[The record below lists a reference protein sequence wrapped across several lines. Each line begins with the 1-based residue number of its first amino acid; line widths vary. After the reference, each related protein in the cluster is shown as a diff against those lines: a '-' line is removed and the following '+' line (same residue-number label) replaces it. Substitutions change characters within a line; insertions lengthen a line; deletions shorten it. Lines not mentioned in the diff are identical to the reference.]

1 MKGGGVV
8 SNGGKEKFAPVVS
21 GEYIRKLRLSLGLT
35 QLQFAELME
44 VGNVTVA
51 NWEKSGLD
59 GTRSSSFPNY
69 KYLTTLLKQSMH
81 HPEFVAPQK
90 LIKYLKLASDHELMP
105 HYLPYLKDME
115 TDYLG
120 VINSGSLVSVLFA
133 LLFDKDL
140 ERRGLASPMDEMGE
154 GLEQFLGT
162 SSAEDSSLLEDLA
175 KETGQTLEGEKKPGR
190 ASKKSNTRS

>member
-1 MKGGGVV
+1 M
-8 SNGGKEKFAPVVS
+8 SNNGKEKFAPVVS

-69 KYLTTLLKQSMH
+69 KYLTTLLKQSMR
-81 HPEFVAPQK
+81 HPEFLPANK
-90 LIKYLKLASDHELMP
+90 LIKYLKLTSDHELMP
-105 HYLPYLKDME
+105 HYLPYLKEME

-140 ERRGLASPMDEMGE
+140 ERRGLPSPMNELG
-154 GLEQFLGT
+154 GKLESFFGGT
-162 SSAEDSSLLEDLA
+162 EAEDDSLLQDLA
-175 KETGQTLEGEKKPGR
+175 RETGKAIEGEKKTARVP
-190 ASKKSNTRS
+190 KKQHPKG

>member
-1 MKGGGVV
+1 M
-8 SNGGKEKFAPVVS
+8 SNAGKEKFAPVVS

-81 HPEFVAPQK
+81 HPEFVSPQK
-90 LIKYLKLASDHELMP
+90 LIKYLKLASDHELLP

-140 ERRGLASPMDEMGE
+140 ERRNLPSPMDEMGE
-154 GLEQFLGT
+154 GLEQFIGNA
-162 SSAEDSSLLEDLA
+162 SAEDSSLLEDLA
-175 KETGQTLEGEKKPGR
+175 KETGKALEGEKKNTR
-190 ASKKSNTRS
+190 ASKKQNSRS

>member
-8 SNGGKEKFAPVVS
+8 SKTGKEKFAPVVS
-21 GEYIRKLRLSLGLT
+21 GEYIRKLRLSLGVT
-35 QLQFAELME
+35 QSQFAELMG

-59 GTRSSSFPNY
+59 GTRSYSFANY
-69 KYLTTLLKQSMH
+69 KYLTTLLKQSMR
-81 HPEFVAPQK
+81 HPEFVSPQK
-90 LIKYLKLASDHELMP
+90 LIKYLKLASEHELLP
-105 HYLPYLKDME
+105 HYLPYLKEME

-140 ERRGLASPMDEMGE
+140 EGRGLGSPMDEMGG
-154 GLEQFLGT
+154 GLEQFLG
-162 SSAEDSSLLEDLA
+162 SASAEDSSLLEDLA
-175 KETGQTLEGEKKPGR
+175 KETGRTLKIAAGSQKAKTHEV
-190 ASKKSNTRS
+190 A

>member
-1 MKGGGVV
+1 M
-8 SNGGKEKFAPVVS
+8 SNSGKEKFAPVVS

-69 KYLTTLLKQSMH
+69 KYLTTLLKQSMR
-81 HPEFVAPQK
+81 HPKFLSTQK
-90 LIKYLKLASDHELMP
+90 LIKYLKLASDHELLP
-105 HYLPYLKDME
+105 HYLPYLKEME
-115 TDYLG
+115 TDFLG

-140 ERRGLASPMDEMGE
+140 ERRGLPSPMNEIGGE
-154 GLEQFLGT
+154 LENLLGG
-162 SSAEDSSLLEDLA
+162 AGGEDKSLLEDLA
-175 KETGQTLEGEKKPGR
+175 RETGNTIEGEKKTAR
-190 ASKKSNTRS
+190 ASKKKRSGV